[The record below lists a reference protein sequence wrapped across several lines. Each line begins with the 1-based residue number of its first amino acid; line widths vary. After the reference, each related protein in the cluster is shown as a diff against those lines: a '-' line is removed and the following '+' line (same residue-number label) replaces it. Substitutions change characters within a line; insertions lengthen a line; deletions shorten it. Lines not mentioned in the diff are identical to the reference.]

1 MCQVLSP
8 RDKVSAAA
16 ETTNQHEQVPSRS
29 TNYTVMYSED
39 ENGLPR
45 LRGLRA
51 DMDEQEC

>member
-16 ETTNQHEQVPSRS
+16 KTTNQHEQVPSRS

-45 LRGLRA
+45 LRGIRA